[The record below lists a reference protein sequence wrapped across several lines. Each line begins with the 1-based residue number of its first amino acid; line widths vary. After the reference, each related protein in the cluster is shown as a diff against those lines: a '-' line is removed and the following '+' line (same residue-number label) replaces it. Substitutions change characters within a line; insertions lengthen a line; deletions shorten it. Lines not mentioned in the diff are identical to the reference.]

1 MSSRV
6 LLTKSGKKKFKGQK
20 MQLSQLIPQ
29 PTCVFD
35 DSLTRNRDNVL
46 LVGETTAIM
55 GASFWLKLLTE
66 NTTGYQSPRQAYVY
80 GLLTHTIAEFIGHDT
95 KECLS
100 RDEIADIHQFNQ
112 KTKKDQHATTKIR
125 EDFDNHR
132 ELLYN
137 LFNNG
142 TIDSGTLSW
151 ELAEIKAEEK
161 QEIQNYHMRCQD
173 TSDDDLNFVGS
184 HNLQTLLKSGVI
196 DEDDL
201 GCVY

>member
-1 MSSRV
+1 MASRV

-20 MQLSQLIPQ
+20 MQLSQLMPQ

-35 DSLTRNRDNVL
+35 SSLTRNRDNVL
-46 LVGETTAIM
+46 LIGETTATM

-66 NTTGYQSPRQAYVY
+66 NITLDQSPRQAYVY

-100 RDEIADIHQFNQ
+100 RVEIADTQQFNK
-112 KTKKDQHATTKIR
+112 KTKKDQCVITKIR
-125 EDFDNHR
+125 EDFDNDR
-132 ELLYN
+132 YTLNN

-151 ELAEIKAEEK
+151 ELAEINAEEK
-161 QEIQNYHMRCQD
+161 QEIQKYQMRYQH

-184 HNLQTLLKSGVI
+184 HNLQTLFKSGVI
-196 DEDDL
+196 DENDL